1 MHIDMAGQTVG
12 EHFQLSFVVRF
23 IMTLLTIWNLAV
35 RLMANDTANLSVLA
49 MRTLPL
55 AVNFIM
61 TATTGLRVDIT
72 REINS

>member
-1 MHIDMAGQTVG
+1 MHIEMASQAVRK
-12 EHFQLSFVVRF
+12 HFQLSFVVRF
-23 IMTLLTIWNLAV
+23 AMTFETVWEFAV
-35 RLMANDTANLSVLA
+35 RLMANDTTNLSVLA